1 MKTISVQIAS
11 ACLVVTLSWALML
24 ALTGPASAAD
34 SAGTGAISGTIAE
47 TMDAADYTYVQID
60 SGTEKTWVAIP
71 RTDVAAGDQIS
82 VLPGM
87 EMKDFHSN
95 SLDRT
100 FDSIIF
106 SPGVVGAKP
115 ASPHG
120 RSKPQSPTGTA
131 GDQQPSPSN
140 SFAAAV
146 AAEQGSATAAPVQPQ
161 QGSAGSMGAV
171 APFAETSVEK
181 ATGENSYTVEEIFA
195 QAKELDGKSVRVKG
209 QVVKFNANIMGKN
222 WLHIQDGTGDPMKN
236 SHDLVVTTTDQLSG
250 PKIITVEGTIAADK
264 DFGAGY
270 KYQVLIENA
279 TITE

>member
-1 MKTISVQIAS
+1 MKPISVPIVS
-11 ACLVVTLSWALML
+11 ACLVMLLSWGLMP
-24 ALTGPASAAD
+24 TRSVPASAAD
-34 SAGTGAISGTIAE
+34 NESSGAFSGTIAE
-47 TMDAADYTYVQID
+47 TMNAAEYTYVLID
-60 SGTEKTWVAIP
+60 NGTAKTWVALP
-71 RTDVAAGDQIS
+71 RTEVAAGDQIS
-82 VLPGM
+82 VMPGM
-87 EMKDFHSN
+87 QMNDFHSN
-95 SLDRT
+95 TLDRT

-106 SPGVVGAKP
+106 SPGIVAAKP

-120 RSKPQSPTGTA
+120 RTKPQSPTGA
-131 GDQQPSPSN
+131 PGEQQTGSSD

-146 AAEQGSATAAPVQPQ
+146 AAERGSAAAAPVQPT

-181 ATGENSYTVEEIFA
+181 AAGENSYTVEEIFSR
-195 QAKELDGKSVRVKG
+195 AKELDGKTVRVRG

-250 PKIITVEGTIAADK
+250 PKIITVEGTVAADR

-270 KYQVLIENA
+270 TYQVIIENA
-279 TITE
+279 VLTE